1 MNTPTESVRARWPRR
16 LVRLA
21 GVLIILVGV
30 LSLAAWLYLRS
41 ERFNRF
47 VADKIEQGAGN
58 YGLRVSVGGVK
69 VNWVSR
75 GARLRDLQVYN
86 QQNGQLIAN
95 IKEVELSTTIP
106 HLFELSLRRDVILQQ
121 IRLTGADLRVT
132 IDETGQSNFAGIHQ
146 PPKKSDRIKIDSS
159 QLVTTLAD
167 SRVVYSDD
175 KHHLA
180 ATLEALQAQLS
191 PNAGAQAQFKTE
203 LSSTNGS
210 FSFNERT
217 TPLNALKLNG
227 LLDANSLQVEG
238 LQLDSGFGELRASGS
253 FEEWKALRY
262 KLDVQTRNELAE
274 TLRIFAPEVDLKGAL
289 NAQGHVEGSFG
300 TPVHWKN
307 DGVDEIVVAANS
319 RLKGF
324 DLRTG
329 KERWLV
335 ENVTGYVCTSAF
347 VADGMLFFG
356 GFSNDTADSPLPTWD
371 EFYKK
376 YDKNGDGIVSFD
388 EIDEA
393 RIDYWRG
400 VDANRDGK
408 FSKEDWDIMSAEAK
422 AVRSENVMLA
432 VKPGGTGNIGDTHV
446 AWRYRKAL
454 PYVPTPIYY
463 EGRIYFVRDGGIIS
477 SLDAKTGEPRYAQE
491 RLPAAPGSY
500 YASPVAA
507 NGRLYV
513 ASVAGKLTVIQA
525 GGEKPEV
532 LHQAEFGERILATPA
547 LAGDA
552 IYVRTDKR
560 LWAFGK

>member
-1 MNTPTESVRARWPRR
+1 MACGTARAGFAGRVRPVHAITFIALPVAS
-16 LVRLA
+16 LLA
-21 GVLIILVGV
+21 GENWPQFRGANTSGVSASGRPPTQIDPKAGAAWSVEVPWSPSSPVIWGDRIFLTTFHDGQLETRCHDRADGRLRWARGVKPEAVEDFHRSDGSPAASSPATDGRRVVSYFGSFGLICHDPDGRELWRHPLPLALSAGQYGSGTSPILVGDTVV
-30 LSLAAWLYLRS
+30 LC
-41 ERFNRF
+41 
-47 VADKIEQGAGN
+47 
-58 YGLRVSVGGVK
+58 
-69 VNWVSR
+69 
-75 GARLRDLQVYN
+75 RDLYRFSA
-86 QQNGQLIAN
+86 L
-95 IKEVELSTTIP
+95 
-106 HLFELSLRRDVILQQ
+106 
-121 IRLTGADLRVT
+121 
-132 IDETGQSNFAGIHQ
+132 
-146 PPKKSDRIKIDSS
+146 
-159 QLVTTLAD
+159 LA
-167 SRVVYSDD
+167 
-175 KHHLA
+175 
-180 ATLEALQAQLS
+180 
-191 PNAGAQAQFKTE
+191 
-203 LSSTNGS
+203 
-210 FSFNERT
+210 
-217 TPLNALKLNG
+217 
-227 LLDANSLQVEG
+227 LDARTGKKLWETPRP
-238 LQLDSGFGELRASGS
+238 EAS
-253 FEEWKALRY
+253 
-262 KLDVQTRNELAE
+262 
-274 TLRIFAPEVDLKGAL
+274 
-289 NAQGHVEGSFG
+289 GSFG